1 MTTKQTITV
10 EGSGP
15 DGKIIGSDLAHIL
28 NDLDAGAP
36 IKARTT
42 LGGWLKSLTVTRL
55 VAAADGGT
63 GTGGEEGQ
71 A

>member
-15 DGKIIGSDLAHIL
+15 NGRVIGSDLAQVLSDI
-28 NDLDAGAP
+28 DAMAP

-42 LGGWLKSLTVTRL
+42 LGGWLKSITVTRL
-55 VAAADGGT
+55 VAPTGTGDGGT
-63 GTGGEEGQ
+63 GGEYP
-71 A
+71 